1 MSYASLGSVSSCHKP
16 PICLTY
22 NTRPVHV
29 AFCASLQL
37 FQLSREHASK
47 GGLLCG
53 TLVWMF
59 ATESY
64 PDYDGYTLYPSGA
77 PAAGE
82 ARQQS
87 CQPVVE
93 DRQSVQLLRELA
105 AAVGG
110 RPAPS

>member
-1 MSYASLGSVSSCHKP
+1 MF
-16 PICLTY
+16 
-22 NTRPVHV
+22 V
-29 AFCASLQL
+29 AAAALCFSQL
-37 FQLSREHASK
+37 FQLSSDHASK

-64 PDYDGYTLYPSGA
+64 PDYDGYTIYTSGA

-82 ARQQS
+82 ASEKS
-87 CQPVVE
+87 CQPVVK
-93 DRQSVQLLRELA
+93 DMQSVQLLRDLA

-110 RPAPS
+110 RPLPS